1 VALPEEE
8 REALCFSRGM
18 PRNLAVHRL
27 LSKSTQ
33 KKPDLLE
40 LPAYSMRFTFSH
52 FSLSSNATN
61 VSCSAKG
68 DELKIVRTNFQCRV
82 RFRVST
88 DNVNRMQSEVKDA
101 VVPAT
106 PLNLPLL
113 SEPNE
118 PLSVPPSSGSTQRG
132 DRTKSESRGTHCSS
146 SRTRDCT
153 LNFRFRRPSS
163 KLVCAPRCPALP
175 FVEY

>member
-1 VALPEEE
+1 LSSSSSDVCTMLKELLSGHPYSSRKGATMCSSRMWLLCPRCRAKLRGGGSVALPEEE

-82 RFRVST
+82 RFCVST
-88 DNVNRMQSEVKDA
+88 DNVNRMQSEVKDV
-101 VVPAT
+101 VVPGN
-106 PLNLPLL
+106 P
-113 SEPNE
+113 
-118 PLSVPPSSGSTQRG
+118 
-132 DRTKSESRGTHCSS
+132 
-146 SRTRDCT
+146 
-153 LNFRFRRPSS
+153 
-163 KLVCAPRCPALP
+163 
-175 FVEY
+175 